1 MITVEE
7 LESSIEDAY
16 NEGREVGYD
25 LGYEQGKHDGDIE
38 CRDDLQSW
46 YEEKIS
52 DLNDEHER
60 ELEKEYKKGMDDKD
74 EELSPVLENLRYH
87 METHIEQLQ
96 SQIIELKKQNLKL
109 RIENATITRSI
120 QKST

>member
-16 NEGREVGYD
+16 QEGREVGYD